1 MIKKTTTLLV
11 IIFICVAGIT
21 TVHSDSQGV
30 PTTWNVKSFN
40 TSMTTSVYNLIT
52 YYGSSSSTA
61 EQFGLDI
68 GSVDYIAMYNGSF
81 YTHTMGF
88 SANNFTTYHGI
99 GYYIYLNASGS
110 STYQRNNISDSAYNT
125 QLFNR
130 WNTIGWTNTTNTN
143 AEGVASS
150 IGSAC
155 KYTSSLNADGVTY
168 TTHTVGFTSNNH
180 VVEKGKGYWVWVNT
194 GVNWGRNS

>member
-1 MIKKTTTLLV
+1 MMKKIIIVLLIFFMCTLS
-11 IIFICVAGIT
+11 IT
-21 TVHSDSQGV
+21 TVSADSQGV

-52 YYGSSSSTA
+52 YYGETNSSA
-61 EQFGLDI
+61 ELFGLDI
-68 GSVDYIAMYNGSF
+68 GSVEFIAKYNGSF
-81 YTHTMGF
+81 YTHTMGHIGY
-88 SANNFTTYHGI
+88 NYTTLHGI
-99 GYYIYLNASGS
+99 GYYVFLNASGS
-110 STYQRNNISDSAYNT
+110 STYQRNNISDVPYNT

-130 WNTIGWTNTTNTN
+130 WNTVGWTNATDTN

-155 KYTSSLNADGVTY
+155 KYTSMLNADGVTY

-180 VVEKGKGYWVWVNT
+180 AVEKGEGYWVWVNT